1 MLRVRVYFVKSK
13 GRKLN
18 PSSTPLQKVSVG
30 SMILSTDPPLS
41 NNCRERANSILYIAA
56 EHHQSVT
63 ARVRCLETKFE
74 VATASSTTASNAGV
88 HVTKSSQIDCDL
100 LCTKYERY
108 RSPLLSKKPRL
119 Y

>member
-41 NNCRERANSILYIAA
+41 NNCRERANSILYIAQLSTTNPSLP
-56 EHHQSVT
+56 ESDVLKQS
-63 ARVRCLETKFE
+63 FE

-88 HVTKSSQIDCDL
+88 M
-100 LCTKYERY
+100 
-108 RSPLLSKKPRL
+108 
-119 Y
+119 